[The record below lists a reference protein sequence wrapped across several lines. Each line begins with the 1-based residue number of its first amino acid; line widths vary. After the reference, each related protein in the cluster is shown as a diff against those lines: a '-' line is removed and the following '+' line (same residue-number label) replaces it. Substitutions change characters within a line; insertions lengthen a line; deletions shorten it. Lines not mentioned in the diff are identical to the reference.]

1 MKKIVLGLSL
11 ALVLSLAASCI
22 IAVVDTSESGMDG
35 TAYSYRKS
43 APFSAG
49 GKVSLVN
56 TNGDILVRGW
66 DDAHVEVL
74 AREPGN
80 WPRPRG
86 LRISGIG
93 SLEPEIRFDLSD
105 NTLKLQCPDEGEKD
119 SVYDFEIRVPR
130 SVKIE
135 GIRNGQGTIR
145 VSDVYGRLEVEAERG
160 EVHVENFSGV
170 LDVSLEEGD
179 VQAEVLDMRSEDEIR
194 IEVGEGDVEI
204 FLQDPVG
211 ATIEAETG
219 DGEVT
224 SEMEFGQPLPAKK
237 LTVKPESPNG
247 RIILKT
253 DSGDI
258 RIRKSSGE

>member
-11 ALVLSLAASCI
+11 ALVLSLAVSCI

-86 LRISGIG
+86 FRILRDRLPGA
-93 SLEPEIRFDLSD
+93 R
-105 NTLKLQCPDEGEKD
+105 D
-119 SVYDFEIRVPR
+119 SVRPQR
-130 SVKIE
+130 
-135 GIRNGQGTIR
+135 
-145 VSDVYGRLEVEAERG
+145 
-160 EVHVENFSGV
+160 
-170 LDVSLEEGD
+170 
-179 VQAEVLDMRSEDEIR
+179 
-194 IEVGEGDVEI
+194 
-204 FLQDPVG
+204 
-211 ATIEAETG
+211 
-219 DGEVT
+219 
-224 SEMEFGQPLPAKK
+224 
-237 LTVKPESPNG
+237 
-247 RIILKT
+247 
-253 DSGDI
+253 
-258 RIRKSSGE
+258 